1 MEISSLIPDSS
12 SINGV
17 SGPAAGQQELDR
29 TAFLSLLLTQ
39 LSNQD
44 PLEPMKDE
52 DFIAQLA
59 QFSSLE
65 RLEEISASMNTLV
78 NLVEI
83 GQDQNQLPG
92 NDTNE
97 HNTAGG

>member
-1 MEISSLIPDSS
+1 MEISSLIPESS
-12 SINGV
+12 SV
-17 SGPAAGQQELDR
+17 AQPATGQQELDR

-65 RLEEISASMNTLV
+65 RLEEISSSMNRLIH
-78 NLVEI
+78 LVET
-83 GQDQNQLPG
+83 GQNDSQVSGNNT
-92 NDTNE
+92 NDTNS
-97 HNTAGG
+97 AGG